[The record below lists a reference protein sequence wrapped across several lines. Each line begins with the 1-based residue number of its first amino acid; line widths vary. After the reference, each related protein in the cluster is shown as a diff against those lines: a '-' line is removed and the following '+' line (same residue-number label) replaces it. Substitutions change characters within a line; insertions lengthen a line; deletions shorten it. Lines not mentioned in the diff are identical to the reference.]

1 MFHMQRRGISRI
13 ATVMLASSV
22 VVGSGLA
29 LAGAAAADSGT
40 GSGAAATLHEP
51 ELISGQSGAISI
63 NGDNG
68 DTAGGLI
75 QLDTAPGK
83 FLETYCIDLGHETK
97 PHSKYQ
103 EADWKATS
111 LDTNPNKG
119 KVLWILQN
127 SYPHV
132 SDLGTLAKEAGAGS
146 LDTGQAAA
154 ATQAAIWHFSDNV
167 KAVPRD
173 SQAALLTAYLIKS
186 ATDVSEPAPSLTL
199 TPDTV
204 SGAAGAGLG
213 PITVNSSGGQVDV
226 ALDSTSAKAG
236 VVLTDKSGTVLTGA
250 DGKLKKQAKS
260 NDQLFVK
267 APAAAAAGK
276 ATVNASSTTAVELGR
291 AFISLNYTPS
301 NHSQTLILAGSST
314 ETVQAT
320 ASASWTAAVT
330 PTSPSATPTTT
341 KPSSTPSATPTTGAS
356 VTPSG
361 TPSHSAAPVPAASST
376 PAAGGLAFTGGGS
389 QAPMIAGIAGALV
402 LAGGGAVF
410 AMRRRGRHGRTAA

>member
-1 MFHMQRRGISRI
+1 
-13 ATVMLASSV
+13 MLASGV
-22 VVGSGLA
+22 AVGSGLA
-29 LAGAAAADSGT
+29 MAGAAVADSGT
-40 GSGAAATLHEP
+40 GTGSGAVATLHEP
-51 ELISGQSGAISI
+51 ELIPGQSGPISI
-63 NGDNG
+63 NGDKG

-75 QLDTAPGK
+75 QLDTDPGK
-83 FLETYCIDLGHETK
+83 FLETYCIDLTHETK
-97 PHSKYQ
+97 PHAKYQ

-132 SDLGTLAKEAGAGS
+132 SDLSALAKEAGAES
-146 LDTGQAAA
+146 LDSGQAAA
-154 ATQAAIWHFSDNV
+154 ATQAAIWHFSDGV
-167 KAVPRD
+167 DASPLDPKAK
-173 SQAALLTAYLIKS
+173 LLTTYLIGH
-186 ATDVSEPAPSLTL
+186 AVDETEPAPSLTL
-199 TPDTV
+199 TPGTV
-204 SGAAGAGLG
+204 SGTAGVGLG

-226 ALDSTSAKAG
+226 ALDAASAKTG
-236 VVLTDKSGTVLTGA
+236 VVLTDKSGTVLSGS
-250 DGKLKKQAKS
+250 DGKLLKPAKS

-320 ASASWTAAVT
+320 ASASWTAVVT
-330 PTSPSATPTTT
+330 PTSPSPTPSAT
-341 KPSSTPSATPTTGAS
+341 KPSSTPSASAPA
-356 VTPSG
+356 TPSSS
-361 TPSHSAAPVPAASST
+361 PSRSAAPVPSASST

>member
-1 MFHMQRRGISRI
+1 
-13 ATVMLASSV
+13 MLASSV

-29 LAGAAAADSGT
+29 LAGAAAADTGT
-40 GSGAAATLHEP
+40 GSGAVATLHEP
-51 ELISGQSGAISI
+51 ELIAGMSGPISI
-63 NGDNG
+63 NGDSG

-127 SYPHV
+127 SYPHI
-132 SDLGTLAKEAGAGS
+132 SDLGALAKEAGAGS

-167 KAVPRD
+167 NAAPTD
-173 SQAALLTAYLIKS
+173 SQAKLLTDYLIAH
-186 ATDVSEPAPSLTL
+186 ATSVTEPAPSLSL

-226 ALDSTSAKAG
+226 ALDSSSAKAG

-250 DGKLKKQAKS
+250 DGKLLKPAKS

-276 ATVNASSTTAVELGR
+276 ATINASSTTAVELGR

-320 ASASWTAAVT
+320 AGASWTAAVT
-330 PTSPSATPTTT
+330 STSPTPTPST

-356 VTPSG
+356 ATPSS
-361 TPSHSAAPVPAASST
+361 TPSHSAAPVPSASST
-376 PAAGGLAFTGGGS
+376 PASGGLAFTGGGS